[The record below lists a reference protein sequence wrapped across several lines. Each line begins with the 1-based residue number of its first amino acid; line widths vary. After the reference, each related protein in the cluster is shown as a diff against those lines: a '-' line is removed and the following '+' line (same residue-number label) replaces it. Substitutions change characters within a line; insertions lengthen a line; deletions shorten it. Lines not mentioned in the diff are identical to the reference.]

1 MSSVKPV
8 GVLRFLNEQSEGV
21 LSKIS
26 FSVCHHWRLWP
37 SYRGP
42 ITDVRADK
50 RSGGVCFIRTVCDT
64 HKPTKKHYFR
74 KWLRC
79 HGSAAKIRLHSPS
92 WRNSEVSCC
101 YGDLLLKMFFS
112 LYMLTSAFGL
122 SSNRDLQ
129 LTSHTHTH
137 THKEKWG
144 KTCQWVSRFISLT
157 VHNLFYL

>member
-21 LSKIS
+21 LSKICS
-26 FSVCHHWRLWP
+26 KQRLFCHHWRLWP

-50 RSGGVCFIRTVCDT
+50 CSGGVCFIGTVRNAY
-64 HKPTKKHYFR
+64 KPTKNQYFR

-79 HGSAAKIRLHSPS
+79 QGSAAKIRLYSPS
-92 WRNSEVSCC
+92 WCNSEVSCC

-129 LTSHTHTH
+129 LTSHTH
-137 THKEKWG
+137 KEKWG

-157 VHNLFYL
+157 VHHLFYL